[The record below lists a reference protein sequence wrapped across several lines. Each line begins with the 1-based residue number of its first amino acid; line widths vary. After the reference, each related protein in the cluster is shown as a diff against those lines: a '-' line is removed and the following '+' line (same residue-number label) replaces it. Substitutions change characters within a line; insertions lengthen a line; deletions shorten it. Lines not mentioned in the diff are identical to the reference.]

1 MITAE
6 MQRVLLLVALAA
18 TAYLLIL
25 AWNDDY
31 IKGRA
36 VPGGSSGPV
45 ATAPLAETP
54 DNFAEARDESDTKNS
69 STAATSQQTPVTRET
84 ASGDATDRIVKVVT
98 DTMEVWVDRLGGDI
112 VRVQL
117 PRYPVSIDKPK
128 EPFLLLDRRADHVYI
143 AQSGLA
149 GRDGVDVGGRRPLYE
164 TAHNEFDFRNGGVM
178 RLTTTE
184 NGVEI
189 AKVFTFTP
197 DDYVVT
203 VGYDVINRTDHP
215 FEVRQFAQ
223 LKRDS
228 RDLATSST
236 YTLSSRPYLGAT

>member
-45 ATAPLAETP
+45 ATAPLAESP
-54 DNFAEARDESDTKNS
+54 DNFAEARDDSDAKS
-69 STAATSQQTPVTRET
+69 ARAAATSQET
-84 ASGDATDRIVKVVT
+84 ATTKETAVGDATDRIVKVTT
-98 DTMEVWVDRLGGDI
+98 DTMEVWVDRLGDDI

-117 PRYPVSIDKPK
+117 PRYPVSIDKPN

-164 TAHNEFDFRNGGVM
+164 AAHNEFDFRNGGEM
-178 RLTTTE
+178 RLTTTD
-184 NGVEI
+184 NGIEI

-203 VGYDVINRTDHP
+203 VGYDVVNHTAHA
-215 FEVRQFAQ
+215 FEARQFAQ

-228 RDLATSST
+228 RDLGSSSS
-236 YTLSSRPYLGAT
+236 YTLGPRP